1 MILYSILILLGF
13 CAVAADMHHY
23 RRLRREKA
31 SARRRRFFIAWATLT
46 DALPLGVAA
55 AGFFIRDNTT
65 TYMLWSMWLFWIWMA
80 TVFPRICYFFFNA
93 IHLPRT
99 GIVLSACVAFI
110 LVWGATAGRTVLKIN
125 RIEVCSERLPAG
137 FDGLRIVQLSDIHLG
152 TQLRPERELRR
163 LVDSVNALQPDLV
176 AFTGDLV
183 NIRAEELDTA
193 AMRELGRIQAPVYSI
208 TGNHD
213 IGTYI
218 KNSTEQSAAENLT
231 QLIERQ
237 DRMGW
242 HVLQD
247 TTVYLYRAGDSIAL
261 SGISYDPS
269 LDWKRHSANQ
279 LQSET
284 TKIAYRN
291 VPDSL
296 YNITLVH
303 LPQLWDQIAEAGY
316 GDLTLAGHVH
326 SMQMKI
332 RLFGQA
338 WSPARW
344 LYDRWSGRYDENG
357 KTLYINDG
365 IASIGYPMRLGSARP
380 EITLITLK
388 SCQ

>member
-1 MILYSILILLGF
+1 MILYSILILLGL

-23 RRLRREKA
+23 RRLRREHA
-31 SARRRRFFIAWATLT
+31 SARRRRFFIAWAALT
-46 DALPLGVAA
+46 DALPLGAA
-55 AGFFIRDNTT
+55 LTGMLIRDNTT
-65 TYMLWSMWLFWIWMA
+65 TYILWTMWLFWVWMA
-80 TVFPRICYFFFNA
+80 TVFPRVCYFFFNA

-99 GIVLSACVAFI
+99 GIAISACIAFI
-110 LVWGATAGRTVLKIN
+110 LIWGATAGRTVLKIN
-125 RIEVCSERLPAG
+125 RIEVCSDRLPAG
-137 FDGLRIVQLSDIHLG
+137 FDSLRIVQLSDIHLG

-163 LVDSVNALQPDLV
+163 LVDSVNMLQPDLV
-176 AFTGDLV
+176 VFTGDLV
-183 NIRAEELDTA
+183 NIRAEELDTT

-218 KNSTEQSAAENLT
+218 KNSTEHSMAENLAR
-231 QLIERQ
+231 LIGRQ
-237 DRMGW
+237 EQMGW

-247 TTVYLYRAGDSIAL
+247 TTVYLHRAGDSIAL
-261 SGISYDPS
+261 SGISYDPA
-269 LDWKRHSANQ
+269 LDWKRHSAKRIY
-279 LQSET
+279 SAT
-284 TKIAYRN
+284 AKTAYEN

-303 LPQLWDQIAEAGY
+303 LPQLWDQIADAGY

-332 RLFGQA
+332 HLFGQA

-365 IASIGYPMRLGSARP
+365 IASVGYPMRLGSARP

-388 SCQ
+388 SCM